1 MMTQSSLNIP
11 YEKLPLVDL
20 TAPKVLSRRNRAE
33 NSATQESISQDAE
46 DAKIILRYAGMEGN
60 LTPKSIIEADEK
72 YMIETQPANP
82 ATSSS
87 TSSNIEMR
95 QKGIRKPHYTRLLVL
110 DNGLVFQAA
119 CCLPLKVIAASM
131 DGEAVSGRV
140 LFNSHAEE
148 CGGKLVY
155 EFQGSG
161 TELLVDIKRGESTKA
176 QRLVFR
182 GIA

>member
-33 NSATQESISQDAE
+33 NSATQENISQDAE
-46 DAKIILRYAGMEGN
+46 DAKIILRYAGLEGN

-87 TSSNIEMR
+87 ASSNIEMR
-95 QKGIRKPHYTRLLVL
+95 QKGVRKPHYTRLLVFGQKL
-110 DNGLVFQAA
+110 IFQAA
-119 CCLPLKVIAASM
+119 CCLPLKVIAARLN
-131 DGEAVSGRV
+131 GETVSGRV
-140 LFNSHAEE
+140 LFNSHSEE

-155 EFQGSG
+155 EFQGKG
-161 TELLVDIKRGESTKA
+161 TEMIVDIKRGESTRA
-176 QRLVFR
+176 QRLIFR